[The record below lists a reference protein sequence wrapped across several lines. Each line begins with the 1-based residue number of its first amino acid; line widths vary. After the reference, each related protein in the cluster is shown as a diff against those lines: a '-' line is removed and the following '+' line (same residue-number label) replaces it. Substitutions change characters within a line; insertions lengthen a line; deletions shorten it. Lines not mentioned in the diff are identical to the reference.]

1 MQDYQISNK
10 QERFHHFCSKEYI
23 YHSLVSR
30 FEKKLLFLWIVETI
44 TVYNISIFSICII
57 TAEPVPYALYVA
69 FKLLVSHIMPMGI
82 LILTILK
89 PQTRTAKRFST
100 LFLGEGIK
108 WQSRLLIRVAI
119 TLDLYTLPRFFNKVG
134 YSGCTPSNARKMT
147 SPKHT

>member
-10 QERFHHFCSKEYI
+10 QECFHHFCSKEYI
-23 YHSLVSR
+23 YKVSLVSR
-30 FEKKLLFLWIVETI
+30 LILWIVKTI

-69 FKLLVSHIMPMGI
+69 FKLLVSHIIPMGI

-108 WQSRLLIRVAI
+108 WQSRLLIKVAI
-119 TLDLYTLPRFFNKVG
+119 NLDPYTFPRFFNKVG
-134 YSGCTPSNARKMT
+134 YSGCAPMHGIWRLLSIDR
-147 SPKHT
+147 

>member
-10 QERFHHFCSKEYI
+10 QECFHHFCSKEYI
-23 YHSLVSR
+23 YKVSLVSR
-30 FEKKLLFLWIVETI
+30 LILWIVKTI

-69 FKLLVSHIMPMGI
+69 FKLLVSHIIPMGI

-108 WQSRLLIRVAI
+108 WQSRLLIKVAI
-119 TLDLYTLPRFFNKVG
+119 TLDPYTLPLPRFFNKVG
-134 YSGCTPSNARKMT
+134 YSGCAPMHGIWRLLSIDR
-147 SPKHT
+147 